1 MNGTYNAFQYNKR
14 ATDII
19 KAHDASTPLFLYN
32 AWQEAHTPNEVRTLD
47 ASAVF
52 FVRRTASS
60 VAVDRIVIAFGGRQS
75 TKH

>member
-32 AWQEAHTPNEVRTLD
+32 AWQEAHTPNEVKTLD
-47 ASAVF
+47 ALAVF
-52 FVRRTASS
+52 LWFCWC
-60 VAVDRIVIAFGGRQS
+60 
-75 TKH
+75 

>member
-47 ASAVF
+47 ALAVF
-52 FVRRTASS
+52 SWFCWCSCS
-60 VAVDRIVIAFGGRQS
+60 C
-75 TKH
+75 